1 MVAEQLAAAATT
13 IAAFETGSLIVT
25 QALFNLVSLLF
36 HTSECWDH
44 RHVPP
49 HLLITRLVNKDSL
62 PLADPQATDPVAR

>member
-49 HLLITRLVNKDSL
+49 SVNN
-62 PLADPQATDPVAR
+62 